1 MEKLLKVV
9 AASVIV
15 TGGLGY
21 GTGVLAADV
30 TSKGDITFTQN
41 TDPGKP
47 EVPGTGEEIDPGTPA
62 PTPGPLSINYVSNIH
77 FANQMISGND
87 EVYYADLDKV
97 TLANS
102 GTEVEVPNFVQVS
115 DNRGSNAG
123 WHLTVEQVSQF
134 KNGASTLT
142 GAKLSFKNA
151 AMQSS
156 KATAANTPT
165 AYSFE
170 LDPAGTA
177 SDVINAEANKGMG
190 TWSTSF
196 GDDTNGAKSISLSV
210 PGDTAK
216 IVGKYEAELKWTLTD
231 TPA

>member
-1 MEKLLKVV
+1 M
-9 AASVIV
+9 
-15 TGGLGY
+15 
-21 GTGVLAADV
+21 
-30 TSKGDITFTQN
+30 Q
-41 TDPGKP
+41 
-47 EVPGTGEEIDPGTPA
+47 
-62 PTPGPLSINYVSNIH
+62 SNIH

-97 TLANS
+97 YPIIADQTQV
-102 GTEVEVPNFVQVS
+102 GIFFVQVS
-115 DNRGSNAG
+115 DNRGSNTG

-156 KATAANTPT
+156 KATATNTPT

>member
-1 MEKLLKVV
+1 MEKLLKV
-9 AASVIV
+9 AAISVIV
-15 TGGLGY
+15 AGGVGY
-21 GTGVLAADV
+21 GTEAFAADV

-77 FANQMISGND
+77 FADQMISGNN
-87 EVYYADLDKV
+87 EVYYANLDKV
-97 TLANS
+97 TLSAS
-102 GTEVEVPNFVQVS
+102 STEVEVPNFVQVS

-123 WHLTVEQVSQF
+123 WHLTVEQVGQF

-142 GAKLSFKNA
+142 GAKLSFQNA
-151 AMQSS
+151 TMQSS
-156 KATAANTPT
+156 KATATNTPT

-177 SDVINAEANKGMG
+177 SDVVDAAANKGMG

-196 GDDTNGAKSISLSV
+196 GDATTAAQSISLSV